1 MHLLIGVKAM
11 RFCPLFHLC
20 CKFLNVEVYV
30 STVATKVI
38 LVALVDLSQGVRTV
52 MLVKTAQQNAP
63 VEDIVKQVYVVFNC
77 AVKNQIFHFIKV
89 ACLATTHA
97 SYIVHVSEELW
108 RQAFAQLLVR
118 PCPFDKSNLLVGF
131 FFVAV

>member
-38 LVALVDLSQGVRTV
+38 LVALVDLSQGVRNI

-63 VEDIVKQVYVVFNC
+63 VEDIVKQVFWC
-77 AVKNQIFHFIKV
+77 LNQY
-89 ACLATTHA
+89 LW
-97 SYIVHVSEELW
+97 VSL
-108 RQAFAQLLVR
+108 
-118 PCPFDKSNLLVGF
+118 
-131 FFVAV
+131 